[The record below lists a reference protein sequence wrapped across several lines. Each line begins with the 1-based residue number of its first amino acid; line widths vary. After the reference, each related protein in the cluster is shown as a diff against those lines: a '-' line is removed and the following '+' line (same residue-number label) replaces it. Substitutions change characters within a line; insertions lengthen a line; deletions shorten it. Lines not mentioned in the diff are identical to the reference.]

1 MKRINYIPSIV
12 DVENNKVIT
21 KGHLMVYIP
30 KKAIFEIFDTS
41 SGGEMSDIVHQ
52 GIYRLEEPREVHTD
66 FWTNVAIPLF
76 TTSIPGICIQPNKE
90 KCSTACLVTTDKERD
105 DYLFKLLKEN
115 WFGMVLTVY

>member
-21 KGHLMVYIP
+21 KGHLLVYIP
-30 KKAIFEIFDTS
+30 KKAIFEIFDAV
-41 SGGEMSDIVHQ
+41 SGGDVSNIVHQ
-52 GIYRLEEPREVHTD
+52 GVYKLEEPTKTLD
-66 FWTNVAIPLF
+66 FWICSSIPLF
-76 TTSIPGICIQPNKE
+76 TTSLPCISIHPDNSF
-90 KCSTACLVTTDKERD
+90 CSTASLVVTDKERD